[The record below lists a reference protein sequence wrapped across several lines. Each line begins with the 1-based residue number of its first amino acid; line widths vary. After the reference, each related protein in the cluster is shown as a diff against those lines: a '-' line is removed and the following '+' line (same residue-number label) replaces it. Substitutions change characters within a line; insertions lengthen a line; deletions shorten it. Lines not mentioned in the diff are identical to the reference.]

1 MNNNHKAILY
11 SIAILL
17 AMGSCIYLI
26 HIGILHEISL
36 LFLLFGVYPW
46 CKNVWDVYNTERHI
60 PTRILKELLP
70 KCGFNIEKTEWNEE
84 KNFVQY
90 WGKYQGDNF
99 LIEASTQSLYI
110 NIYDLPWNNIKSSDS
125 SITSYIEAINDTNA
139 LNPNMSVVMCHPDEN
154 NMRDIYTYSRTILP
168 DYQAEIYL
176 EHLMCDMLNCK
187 NTFAECLKKDR
198 PWLNAKKSPIG
209 FHS

>member
-17 AMGSCIYLI
+17 AIGSCIYLI

-36 LFLLFGVYPW
+36 LFVLFGIYPW
-46 CKNVWDVYNTERHI
+46 CKNIWDVYNAERHI

-110 NIYDLPWNNIKSSDS
+110 NIYDLPWNNIKSSDA
-125 SITSYIEAINDTNA
+125 SITSYMEAINDTNA

-168 DYQAEIYL
+168 DYQAEIYRYL
-176 EHLMCDMLNCK
+176 YYL
-187 NTFAECLKKDR
+187 
-198 PWLNAKKSPIG
+198 
-209 FHS
+209 